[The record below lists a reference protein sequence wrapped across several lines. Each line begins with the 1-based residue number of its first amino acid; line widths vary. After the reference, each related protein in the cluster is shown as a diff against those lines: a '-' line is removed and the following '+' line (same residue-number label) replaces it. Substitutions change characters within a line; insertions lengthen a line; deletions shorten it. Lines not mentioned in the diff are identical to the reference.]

1 WITQLIAFAAI
12 YWITIQIAKKKNPPM
27 MKQLPTTKGW
37 KKIIRGSWPL
47 FTAAIVLAVL
57 NALTLA
63 VRGNPWGIT
72 SAFALWGG
80 KAMMA

>member
-1 WITQLIAFAAI
+1 
-12 YWITIQIAKKKNPPM
+12 M
-27 MKQLPTTKGW
+27 MKQLPTTKGG
-37 KKIIRGSWPL
+37 RNGASRFLAL

-80 KAMMA
+80 KADDGSWDRCIELGIFPRCKWRSANAQVC